1 MKIAAI
7 TAGGMIGAVLRF
19 WIGILLFQ
27 PQAQFPFPTLAIN
40 LIGSFILGWF
50 VVHGSQ
56 LIRNRTLVLGMQT
69 GFLGTFTTFSTFNA
83 EIVLLID
90 QALYSIAVQYFL
102 VSATMGIGAVLLGM
116 KCGTILAEKVGAEP

>member
-27 PQAQFPFPTLAIN
+27 PHAQFPFPTFAIN

-56 LIRNRTLVLGMQT
+56 QIKNRTLVLGIQT
-69 GFLGTFTTFSTFNA
+69 GFLGSFTTFSTFNA
-83 EIVLLID
+83 EIVLLLD
-90 QALYSIAVQYFL
+90 QGLYSIAIQYFII
-102 VSATMGIGAVLLGM
+102 SAVMGIGAILLGM
-116 KCGTILAEKVGAEP
+116 KCGSVLLEKEGAKQ